1 MNRISILLL
10 SVLISGSTLLISQ
23 NAPKEIDKET
33 LKSIQSTF
41 KNTPTDIALL
51 NAITHNDI
59 KKLAQTRESDGA
71 ESHYFSN
78 KVNVSGISN
87 QKSSGRCWLYTGLNT
102 IRPMVQEKYN
112 LGNFEFS
119 QTYNFFWDQF
129 EKANLFLE
137 TAKQTANKPMD
148 DREVEWLFKNPI
160 GDGGQWTT
168 FADNIMKYGLV
179 PQSAMPDTY
188 QSEKTSMMS
197 RLLRRKLREQ
207 GLKMREIAT
216 SRMSEEAKH
225 NLKVEMLSEIY
236 RILVLSL
243 GEPPQKFDWQFKD
256 KDGKIS
262 ETKTYTPKQFYNELI
277 GLDLSEYV
285 MFMNDPVREYGKLYE
300 VKYDRN
306 LMEGGN
312 WKYINLPNEKIKE
325 FAKNSILGNEA
336 MYFSCDVGKQL
347 NVESGVLDLGNY
359 NYEDLLGVDFAMDKK
374 QRIMTFESGSTHGM
388 ALVGVNILPDGTIDK
403 WLLEN
408 SWGASKGHKGYL
420 TMTDRWFDEYMFRLV
435 IHKKYI
441 DSKTL
446 KILDQK
452 PILLPPWDPMFEAEL

>member
-1 MNRISILLL
+1 MKRNLLTIIAVLSIC
-10 SVLISGSTLLISQ
+10 STQLMAQ
-23 NAPKEIDKET
+23 QKGEINPET
-33 LKSIQSTF
+33 LKAVKASFQKS
-41 KNTPTDIALL
+41 PTNDALI

-59 KKLAQTRESDGA
+59 KKLAQTRDSDGA
-71 ESHYFSN
+71 VNHYFSN
-78 KVNVSGISN
+78 KVKVNGITN

-112 LGNFEFS
+112 IGDFEFS

-137 TAKQTANKPMD
+137 IAKATANKPMD

-179 PQSAMPDTY
+179 PTSAMPDTY
-188 QSEKTSMMS
+188 QSEKTAMMS
-197 RLLRRKLREQ
+197 RLIRRKLRED
-207 GLKMREIAT
+207 GLKLRELSN
-216 SRMSEEAKH
+216 SRMSEEAK
-225 NLKVEMLSEIY
+225 NNIKIEMLSEIY

-243 GEPPQKFDWQFKD
+243 GEPPVEFEWQFKD

-262 ETKTYTPKQFYNELI
+262 ELKKYTPKQYYDELVGI
-277 GLDLSEYV
+277 DLSEYV
-285 MFMNDPVREYGKLYE
+285 MFMNDPVKEYNKLYE
-300 VKYDRN
+300 VQYDRN
-306 LMEGGN
+306 LLEGGN

-325 FAKNSILGNEA
+325 FAKNSILGNEG

-347 NVESGVLDLGNY
+347 NVEKGILDLDNY
-359 NYEDLLGVDFAMDKK
+359 NYDDLMGVKFSMDKK
-374 QRIMTFESGSTHGM
+374 QRIETFESGSTHGM
-388 ALVGVNILPDGTIDK
+388 ALVGVNILPDGSIDK

-408 SWGASKGHKGYL
+408 SWGAKKGNKGYL

-441 DSKTL
+441 DERTL
-446 KILDQK
+446 KILNQK
-452 PILLPPWDPMFEAEL
+452 PIMLPPWDPMFAPEL

>member
-1 MNRISILLL
+1 MKSKLILIIALL
-10 SVLISGSTLLISQ
+10 TVSYTFVVGQ
-23 NAPKEIDKET
+23 NAPKEINKET
-33 LKSIQSTF
+33 LDLIKESF
-41 KNTPTDIALL
+41 KNTPTDVALI
-51 NAITHNDI
+51 NAISHNDI

-71 ESHYFSN
+71 VNHYFSN
-78 KVNVSGISN
+78 KVNVSGITN
-87 QKSSGRCWLYTGLNT
+87 QNSSGRCWLYTGLNT

-112 LGNFEFS
+112 IVNFEFS

-137 TAKQTANKPMD
+137 IARATALKPMD

-179 PQSAMPDTY
+179 PSSAMPDTY

-197 RLLRRKLREQ
+197 RLLRRKLRED
-207 GLKMREIAT
+207 GLKMREIAN

-225 NLKVEMLSEIY
+225 QAKVQMLTEIY

-243 GEPPQKFDWQFKD
+243 GEPPTEFEWQYKD

-262 ETKTYTPKQFYNELI
+262 EIKKYTPKQYYDELV
-277 GLDLSEYV
+277 GVNLSDYV
-285 MFMNDPVREYGKLYE
+285 MFMNDPVKDYNKLYE
-300 VKYDRN
+300 VQYDRN
-306 LMEGGN
+306 LLEGGN

-347 NVESGVLDLGNY
+347 NVESGVLDIGNY
-359 NYEDLLGVDFAMDKK
+359 NYDYLLGVDFNMNK
-374 QRIMTFESGSTHGM
+374 QDRIETFESGSTHGM
-388 ALVGVNILPDGTIDK
+388 ALVGVNILPDGSIDK

-408 SWGASKGHKGYL
+408 SWGVKKGHKGYL

-435 IHKKYI
+435 INKKYV
-441 DSKTL
+441 DALTL

-452 PILLPPWDPMFEAEL
+452 PILLPPWDPMFAPEQ